1 MDQQNNNPAP
11 ERHVPTEAEIA
22 RLEAEAAAALQRG
35 DAIPSHAVTPDD
47 AAQAEPQPVAPPVR
61 PDFVP
66 YVDDVPEPASTGTD
80 AGEDA
85 EDDDDDDTYI
95 PSEMEKRIAAMT
107 PEQWKRWQILGGGAV
122 GIAIVICLFAF
133 GQELA
138 TYGLI
143 VAALL
148 RQMITLGP
156 GILSSTL
163 SAILYLVLGALG
175 YNIGKRRSREFMT
188 MITRLSGAREKSKIR
203 KHGYA
208 ARKFLDTSAIIDGR
222 ILEIAGTGF
231 IEGEFVIPQ
240 FVVDELQHVAD
251 SADDSRRERGRRG
264 LEILQEMKE
273 KLRQLTIDDADIE
286 GISDVDVKL
295 LRQAR
300 DCGGTVITVDYNL
313 QKAAAVSGVKALN
326 VNELVEALR
335 PTVIQGMELRIRV
348 SREGKEAG
356 QGVGY
361 LSDGTMIVI
370 EDGKKKIGEETD
382 ILVTSVLQT
391 SAGRMVFARLK
402 SEA

>member
-1 MDQQNNNPAP
+1 MKSKGT
-11 ERHVPTEAEIA
+11 ERLLRFLLVLLGVGIG
-22 RLEAEAAAALQRG
+22 L
-35 DAIPSHAVTPDD
+35 AVTQIGLDLYRTANPDTKIP
-47 AAQAEPQPVAPPVR
+47 AQYPVIGYTAMGLIGGILLMLFSGNIIR
-61 PDFVP
+61 NFTRFSN
-66 YVDDVPEPASTGTD
+66 DVQKQFDKMPLNQLLSAVLGL
-80 AGEDA
+80 
-85 EDDDDDDTYI
+85 
-95 PSEMEKRIAAMT
+95 
-107 PEQWKRWQILGGGAV
+107 IL
-122 GIAIVICLFAF
+122 
-133 GQELA
+133 
-138 TYGLI
+138 GLI

-402 SEA
+402 PEA